1 MLREMNLAQFHF
13 LKDQLI
19 AFSPNDN
26 GITRVK
32 FPRKNTLCQT
42 IFNTL
47 LNGTFQ
53 WTRTIQWIEASL
65 DQLIE
70 STVIDRQTHIAFCQ
84 TLTQAVQLDIGNT
97 ANLVF
102 FQRVED
108 HQLIN
113 TVDKFWTEMLRYCI
127 HDYVTNFITGRPFSQ
142 LTNIL

>member
-1 MLREMNLAQFHF
+1 CTSCGIIYQALDIFVQHKKPQPRLGCFMLREMNLAQFHF

-97 ANLVF
+97 ANL
-102 FQRVED
+102 
-108 HQLIN
+108 
-113 TVDKFWTEMLRYCI
+113 
-127 HDYVTNFITGRPFSQ
+127 
-142 LTNIL
+142 